1 MSNTPKEDQNKETG
15 DKFDA
20 TVKRMLET
28 PPKPKK
34 MSKSTLIAESEGPIL
49 SKKQ

>member
-1 MSNTPKEDQNKETG
+1 MSDTPKAQDKEPD

-34 MSKSTLIAESEGPIL
+34 T
-49 SKKQ
+49 KKKEEPQP